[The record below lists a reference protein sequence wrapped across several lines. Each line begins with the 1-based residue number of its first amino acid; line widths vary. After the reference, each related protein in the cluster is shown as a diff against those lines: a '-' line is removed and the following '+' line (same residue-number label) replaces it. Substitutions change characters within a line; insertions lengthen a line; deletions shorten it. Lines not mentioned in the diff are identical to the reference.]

1 MKLEHLALQP
11 DIDSWLQSFP
21 ANLTENPLVGQ
32 SRATKAFDD
41 ALQQRGT
48 YSNIYALFSPGILK
62 RDALN
67 AYFSEHQWEH
77 SSWYDW
83 VYMANPND
91 ALRPIAVNIPSGSA
105 EAFLEAVWA
114 FINLPKDQRETAYKE
129 INQAYDTHKLRDYMQ
144 QIRDV
149 SPEEIQGEQL
159 ASILVA
165 HKHPAPYYYC
175 DRVTEERLFGH
186 IGVQAIEG
194 TVRSELHLIE
204 PGLIHKAN
212 GGVLA
217 IEVAELLE
225 DIKLWKRL
233 KNVIESGELDWSTP
247 KPDSGT
253 AFFYRPEP
261 VPVNLKVILLGSRNE
276 YAQLREYDEDFDH
289 FFPFLADFHGH
300 YATQND
306 PVAPYFGYLNYVWQI
321 ADVLP
326 LNQSGYAGLLKVCAR
341 YTDYQQELTLNSV
354 RLLQVLREANS
365 CALERQQTEID
376 KQAIEDALQQQ
387 RDREGNLAELSRR
400 SILEQQVR
408 IDTHGEAIGQLN
420 GLTVVTMGGSE
431 FGEPSRITATIHYGD
446 GDIIDIERKSDLSG
460 NIHTKGVMIL
470 SAYLANQFAR
480 YAPLS
485 VSATVVF
492 EQSYYEVDGDSASLG
507 ELCCLMSAL
516 ANIPLKQSLAITGA
530 VDQFGNVQSIGAVN
544 EKIEGYYALCKER
557 GFNGDQGVIIPV
569 SNKHQLNL
577 NEEVIDAVKH
587 GNFHI
592 YAVAHVEE
600 ALEILSSCR
609 ADDFFQKVKENTLE
623 DDASDQP
630 IGFWRRLFS

>member
-77 SSWYDW
+77 SSWFDW

-114 FINLPKDQRETAYKE
+114 FINLPKDQRETAYTE
-129 INQAYDTHKLRDYMQ
+129 ITQAYDTHKLRDYMQ
-144 QIRDV
+144 QVRDV

-306 PVAPYFGYLNYVWQI
+306 PVAPYFDYLNYVWQI

-376 KQAIEDALQQQ
+376 KQAIDDALQQQ

-623 DDASDQP
+623 DDDSGQRP
-630 IGFWRRLFS
+630 GFWRRLFS

>member
-11 DIDSWLQSFP
+11 DIDSWLQRFP

-32 SRATKAFDD
+32 SRATKAFND

-306 PVAPYFGYLNYVWQI
+306 PVAPYFDYLNYVWQI

-326 LNQSGYAGLLKVCAR
+326 LNRSGYAGLLKVCAR

-365 CALERQQTEID
+365 CALERQQTKID

-623 DDASDQP
+623 DDASGQP

>member
-77 SSWYDW
+77 SSWFDW

-129 INQAYDTHKLRDYMQ
+129 ITQAYDTHKLRDYMQ
-144 QIRDV
+144 QVRNV

-306 PVAPYFGYLNYVWQI
+306 PVAPYFDYLNYVWQI

-376 KQAIEDALQQQ
+376 KQAIDDALQQQ

>member
-21 ANLTENPLVGQ
+21 ANLTENPLIGQ

-77 SSWYDW
+77 SSWFDW

-129 INQAYDTHKLRDYMQ
+129 ITQAYDTHKLRDYMQ
-144 QIRDV
+144 QVRDV

-261 VPVNLKVILLGSRNE
+261 VPVNLKIILLGSRNE

-306 PVAPYFGYLNYVWQI
+306 PVAPYFDYLNYVWQI

-376 KQAIEDALQQQ
+376 KQAIDDALQQQ

-623 DDASDQP
+623 DDDSGQRP
-630 IGFWRRLFS
+630 GFWRRLFS

>member
-11 DIDSWLQSFP
+11 DIDSWLQTFP

-77 SSWYDW
+77 SSWFDW

-105 EAFLEAVWA
+105 EAFLEAVWV

-129 INQAYDTHKLRDYMQ
+129 ITQAYDTHKLRDYMQ
-144 QIRDV
+144 QVRNV

-306 PVAPYFGYLNYVWQI
+306 PVAPYFDYLNYVWQI

-376 KQAIEDALQQQ
+376 KQAIDDALQQQ

-577 NEEVIDAVKH
+577 NEEVIDAVKQ

-623 DDASDQP
+623 DDASGQP

>member
-1 MKLEHLALQP
+1 MKLDYKALQP
-11 DIDSWLQSFP
+11 DIETWLKSFP
-21 ANLTENPLVGQ
+21 AELSENPLVGQ

-67 AYFSEHQWEH
+67 AYFNEHQWEY

-83 VYMANPND
+83 VYIANPKD
-91 ALRPIAVNIPSGSA
+91 ALRPVAVNIPSGSA
-105 EAFLEAVWA
+105 ESFLEAVWA
-114 FINLPKDQRETAYKE
+114 FINLPKDNREEAYKE
-129 INQAYDTHKLRDYMQ
+129 ITQTYDTHKLRDYMQ

-149 SPEEIQGEQL
+149 APEDIQGEQL

-165 HKHPAPYYYC
+165 HEHPAPYYYC

-233 KNVIESGELDWSTP
+233 KNVIECSELEWSTA

-300 YATQND
+300 YATQNE
-306 PVAPYFGYLNYVWQI
+306 PVAPYFDYLNYVWQI

-326 LNQSGYAGLLKVCAR
+326 LSQSGYAGLLKVCAR

-376 KQAIEDALQQQ
+376 KQAIDDALQQQ

-507 ELCCLMSAL
+507 ELCCLLSAL
-516 ANIPLKQSLAITGA
+516 ANIPLKQTLAITGA

-557 GFNGDQGVIIPV
+557 GLNGEQGVIIPV

-577 NEEVIDAVKH
+577 NEEVIDTVKQ

-600 ALEILSSCR
+600 ALEVLSSCR
-609 ADDFFQKVKENTLE
+609 ADNFFQKVKENTLE
-623 DDASDQP
+623 DDESGQP